1 MHSFEKHHDNTDW
14 NVYIVLISSMQHIC
28 SNSREIHCLRRV
40 NSATK
45 RNSRLDYSILK
56 VFVLLLLKQWIQMT
70 VGYCVKIIIFSHP
83 HGPIAIA
90 KVTAVSANSFI
101 QVIAGMTLTV
111 SVAM

>member
-1 MHSFEKHHDNTDW
+1 
-14 NVYIVLISSMQHIC
+14 
-28 SNSREIHCLRRV
+28 
-40 NSATK
+40 
-45 RNSRLDYSILK
+45 
-56 VFVLLLLKQWIQMT
+56 MT

-111 SVAM
+111 SVAMRCLAFSCAASCCVLSEMLCNRVLISITY